1 MVPFVFIFLQG
12 FLRIISSQPVR
23 LCVPGKNIQSCLS
36 MSQEMP
42 NYVQCVEGR
51 DKLGCMSIILDG
63 KADLVNIGPEEIYV
77 GGRHFNLVPIAME
90 ATGYEV
96 PYKYRATAVVKKDLR
111 LTNLA
116 DLRSK
121 RSCHGSFNDVAGWH
135 VPVSA
140 LSMKKILTPDCWSD
154 LHSMESFFMKSCIG
168 GSWSPDPALEE
179 RLKQRHPQL
188 CNGCGKETSC
198 LDKRYSGHEGALHCL
213 VSSGNDIAFTTVEAT
228 EKFFKNRK
236 TLANK
241 YEYLCLNSTTDQILN
256 TNPCYWARIPS
267 NAFVGIPVSD
277 EEKNRLVRVLQQ
289 IFTRYTILRRPP
301 WGHEAFVSSENVT
314 NIVPVPPTMATWND
328 YLGSTFLNTIEK
340 ENPGCEENVVSICVT
355 SVVANRK
362 CNDLRKAAFAW
373 RLKPEIRCINHVSE
387 AECMEVVKSHDA
399 DVIILNSDDIYRA
412 GRYYGLKPVVGERY
426 NDSDISSWAVA
437 VVRRGS
443 NIKRL
448 SELKGRQ
455 SCHKEMM
462 DTSGWTAPVSR
473 LMDARLVT
481 SNVCDVMPSI
491 AEFFSASCVPGAA
504 DRKLNLNTTGADVL
518 CRLCKGNQ
526 DGRHVCA
533 QNERERYYGNDGAFR
548 CLVEGRGDVAFIDH
562 EWLEKFYNNEVNGG
576 RVSQLQTEDL
586 QLLCPSGGQAR
597 IEDYKFC
604 HMMAIPAKHVM
615 MSNFVSEK
623 QKANAVELL
632 VNAGY
637 VFGPEASTFRMF
649 GNYQNISDLLFSDT
663 TTRLE
668 PLPDYVR
675 YRDVLGEEFLHM
687 MEAVDMTTCVTSAGR
702 AITESVQS
710 FLLALLCVT
719 FWVLKTDIIIMC

>member
-1 MVPFVFIFLQG
+1 
-12 FLRIISSQPVR
+12 
-23 LCVPGKNIQSCLS
+23 

-42 NYVQCVEGR
+42 NYVLCVEGR
-51 DKLGCMSIILDG
+51 DKLGCMNIILDG

-90 ATGYEV
+90 ATAYEV
-96 PYKYRATAVVKKDLR
+96 PYNYRATAVVKKGLGLR
-111 LTNLA
+111 NLA
-116 DLRSK
+116 DLRRK

-140 LSMKKILTPDCWSD
+140 LLRRRILTPDCRSD
-154 LHSMESFFMKSCIG
+154 LHSVESFFAKSCIG
-168 GSWSPDPALEE
+168 GSWSPDPVLEE

-198 LDKRYSGHEGALHCL
+198 SDKRYSGHEGALQCL
-213 VSSGNDIAFTTVEAT
+213 VNSVNDIAFTTVEAT
-228 EKFFKNRK
+228 QKFFQNRK

-241 YEYLCLNSTTDQILN
+241 YEYLCLNTTTDQILN
-256 TNPCYWARIPS
+256 PKPCYWARIPS
-267 NAFVGIPVSD
+267 NAFVGIPTSD
-277 EEKNRLVRVLQQ
+277 GEKNRLVRILQQ

-314 NIVPVPPTMATWND
+314 NIVPVPSTMATWND
-328 YLGSTFLNTIEK
+328 YLGSNFLNTIEK
-340 ENPGCEENVVSICVT
+340 ENRGCEENAVRICVT
-355 SVVANRK
+355 SSVAYKK
-362 CNDLRKAAFAW
+362 CKDFGKAALAW
-373 RLKPEIRCINHVSE
+373 RLKPEIRCINQVSE
-387 AECMEVVKSHDA
+387 ADCMEAVKSRDA
-399 DVIILNSDDIYRA
+399 DVIILDSGDIYRA

-462 DTSGWTAPVSR
+462 DTSGWAAPVSR

-481 SNVCDVMPSI
+481 SHICDATSSI

-504 DRKLNLNTTGADVL
+504 DRKLNANATGADVL

-526 DGRHVCA
+526 DGQHVCA
-533 QNERERYYGNDGAFR
+533 PNEEERYYGNDGAFR
-548 CLVEGRGDVAFIDH
+548 CLVEGRGDVAFLNH
-562 EWLEKFYNNEVNGG
+562 EMLEKFYNNEVRGEK
-576 RVSQLQTEDL
+576 VSQLRTEDL
-586 QLLCPSGGQAR
+586 QLLCPNGGQAR

-604 HMMAIPAKHVM
+604 HLVAIPAKHVM
-615 MSNFVSEK
+615 MSNAVSEK
-623 QKANAVELL
+623 ERANAVELL
-632 VNAGY
+632 VNAGH

-649 GNYQNISDLLFSDT
+649 GSYQNTSDLLFSDSA
-663 TTRLE
+663 TRLE

-675 YRDVLGEEFLHM
+675 YRDVLGEEFLHV
-687 MEAVDMTTCVTSAGR
+687 METVDMTTCETSAAR
-702 AITESVQS
+702 VITKSAPS
-710 FLLALLCVT
+710 LLLALLCVT
-719 FWVLKTDIIIMC
+719 FC